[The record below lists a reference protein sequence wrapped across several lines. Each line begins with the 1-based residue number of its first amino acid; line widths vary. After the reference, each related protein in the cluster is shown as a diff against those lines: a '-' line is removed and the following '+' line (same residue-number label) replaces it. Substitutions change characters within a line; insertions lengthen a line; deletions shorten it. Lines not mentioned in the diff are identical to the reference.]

1 MSLQPKREKIYFYMA
16 KYGDE
21 VLVDARKQLEENL
34 EPFVRIIP
42 LQSVI
47 VWKSEA
53 EEFEGQLIWA
63 P

>member
-1 MSLQPKREKIYFYMA
+1 MA

-34 EPFVRIIP
+34 EPCVRIRP

-47 VWKSEA
+47 V
-53 EEFEGQLIWA
+53 
-63 P
+63 